1 MSNQYN
7 IKWREQDEKELRR
20 VVRNFNDKLRRL
32 VKENPENQNILPQ
45 FWNEQ
50 TQQFESRVTIQNL
63 KELIQTRADY
73 NRQLNMLRRF
83 GRRGAEEIIE
93 APTNEYGARTT
104 KWQKSEMAR
113 MAQIVNRRRR
123 ERLEN
128 LENVKMLDSYGE
140 LGYTLGQRFGMGLAS
155 RNSLN
160 PIKTFTASQTQ
171 ADIKQKVRALMRES
185 ASNYAKDRD
194 LMLKEN
200 FINELR
206 KNYNEADISDV
217 IERIHSMDDDLFVL
231 KFEARGDKFELAY
244 PPDRGSEEYRNYVSE
259 LKGYWLRETTP
270 LDVSTPL
277 LTTILNQ

>member
-1 MSNQYN
+1 MSSQYN

-50 TQQFESRVTIQNL
+50 TQQFESRITIKNL

-73 NRQLNMLRRF
+73 NRQLNMLKRF

-93 APTNEYGARTT
+93 APTNEYGAKTT

-160 PIKTFTASQTQ
+160 PIKTFTRSQTQ
-171 ADIKQKVRALMRES
+171 ADLKQKVRALMRES

-206 KNYNEADISDV
+206 QNYNEGDISDV
-217 IERIHSMDDDLFVL
+217 IERIRSMDDDLFVL

-244 PPDRGSEEYRNYVSE
+244 PPDRGSEDYKNYVSE

>member
-1 MSNQYN
+1 MSKQYN

-50 TQQFESRVTIQNL
+50 TQQFESRVTIKNL

-171 ADIKQKVRALMRES
+171 ADLKQKVRALMRES

-217 IERIHSMDDDLFVL
+217 IERIRSMDDDLFVL

-244 PPDRGSEEYRNYVSE
+244 PPDRGSEEYNNYVSE

>member
-1 MSNQYN
+1 MSKQYN

-50 TQQFESRVTIQNL
+50 TQQFESRVTIKNL
-63 KELIQTRADY
+63 KELIQTRGDY
-73 NRQLNMLRRF
+73 NRQLNMLKRF

-160 PIKTFTASQTQ
+160 PIKTFTRSQTQ
-171 ADIKQKVRALMRES
+171 ADLKQKVRALMRES

-206 KNYNEADISDV
+206 QNYNEADISDV
-217 IERIHSMDDDLFVL
+217 IERIRSMDDDLFVL

-244 PPDRGSEEYRNYVSE
+244 PPDRGSEEYKNYVSE

>member
-1 MSNQYN
+1 MSKQYN

-45 FWNEQ
+45 FWNKQ
-50 TQQFESRVTIQNL
+50 TQQFESRITAKNL

-104 KWQKSEMAR
+104 KWQKAEMAR

-171 ADIKQKVRALMRES
+171 TDLKQKVRALMRES

-194 LMLKEN
+194 LLLKEN

-217 IERIHSMDDDLFVL
+217 IERIRSMDDDLFVL

>member
-1 MSNQYN
+1 MSKQYN

-50 TQQFESRVTIQNL
+50 TQQFESRITAKNL

-160 PIKTFTASQTQ
+160 PIKTFTRSQTQ
-171 ADIKQKVRALMRES
+171 ADLKQKVRALMRES

-217 IERIHSMDDDLFVL
+217 IERIRSMDDDLFVL

-244 PPDRGSEEYRNYVSE
+244 PPDRGSEEYNNYVSE

>member
-1 MSNQYN
+1 MSKQYN
-7 IKWREQDEKELRR
+7 IKWREQDEKELLR

-50 TQQFESRVTIQNL
+50 TQQFESRVTIKNL

-104 KWQKSEMAR
+104 KWQKYEMAR

-160 PIKTFTASQTQ
+160 PIKTFTSSQTQ
-171 ADIKQKVRALMRES
+171 ADLKQKVRALMRES

-206 KNYNEADISDV
+206 QNYNESDISDV
-217 IERIHSMDDDLFVL
+217 IERIRSMDDDLFVL

-244 PPDRGSEEYRNYVSE
+244 PPDRGSEEYKNYVSE

>member
-1 MSNQYN
+1 MSKQYN

-50 TQQFESRVTIQNL
+50 TQEFESRVTIKNL

-83 GRRGAEEIIE
+83 SRRGAEEIIE

-104 KWQKSEMAR
+104 KWQKYEMAR
-113 MAQIVNRRRR
+113 MAQIVNRRRK

-217 IERIHSMDDDLFVL
+217 IERIRSMDDDLFVL

-244 PPDRGSEEYRNYVSE
+244 PPDRGSEEYNNYVSE

>member
-1 MSNQYN
+1 MSKQYN

-32 VKENPENQNILPQ
+32 VKENPENKNILPQ

-50 TQQFESRVTIQNL
+50 TQQFESRVVVKNL

-73 NRQLNMLRRF
+73 NRQLNMLKRF
-83 GRRGAEEIIE
+83 GRRGAEDIIE

-113 MAQIVNRRRR
+113 MAQIVNRRRK

-160 PIKTFTASQTQ
+160 PIKTFTRSQTQ
-171 ADIKQKVRALMRES
+171 ADLKQKVRALMRES

-206 KNYNEADISDV
+206 QNYNEADISDV
-217 IERIHSMDDDLFVL
+217 IERIRSMDDDLFVL

-244 PPDRGSEEYRNYVSE
+244 PPDRGSDEYKNYVSE

>member
-1 MSNQYN
+1 MSKQYN

-50 TQQFESRVTIQNL
+50 TQQFESRVVVKNL

-73 NRQLNMLRRF
+73 NRQLNMLKRF
-83 GRRGAEEIIE
+83 GKRGAEEIIE

-104 KWQKSEMAR
+104 KWQKFEMAR
-113 MAQIVNRRRR
+113 MAQIVNRRRK

-171 ADIKQKVRALMRES
+171 ADLKQKVRALMRES

-200 FINELR
+200 FINELK

-217 IERIHSMDDDLFVL
+217 IGRIRSMDDDLFVL

-244 PPDRGSEEYRNYVSE
+244 PPDRGSEEYWNYVSE
-259 LKGYWLRETTP
+259 LKGYWLKETTP

>member
-1 MSNQYN
+1 MSKQYN

-20 VVRNFNDKLRRL
+20 VVRNFNDKLQRL
-32 VKENPENQNILPQ
+32 VKENPENKNILPQ

-50 TQQFESRVTIQNL
+50 TQQFESRITIQTL
-63 KELIQTRADY
+63 KGLIQTRADY
-73 NRQLNMLRRF
+73 NRQLNMLKRF

-113 MAQIVNRRRR
+113 MAQIVNLRRR

-160 PIKTFTASQTQ
+160 PIKTFTRSQTQ
-171 ADIKQKVRALMRES
+171 ADLKQKVRALMRES

-206 KNYNEADISDV
+206 QNYNESDISDV
-217 IERIHSMDDDLFVL
+217 IERIRSMDDDLFVL

-244 PPDRGSEEYRNYVSE
+244 PPDRGSEEYKNYMSE

>member
-1 MSNQYN
+1 MSKQYN

-32 VKENPENQNILPQ
+32 VKKNPENQNILPQ

-50 TQQFESRVTIQNL
+50 TQQFESRVTIKNL

-104 KWQKSEMAR
+104 KWQKFEMAR
-113 MAQIVNRRRR
+113 MAQIVNRRRK

-160 PIKTFTASQTQ
+160 PIKTFTRSQTQ
-171 ADIKQKVRALMRES
+171 ADLKQKVRALMRES

-206 KNYNEADISDV
+206 NNYNEADISDV
-217 IERIHSMDDDLFVL
+217 IERIRSMDDDLFVL

-244 PPDRGSEEYRNYVSE
+244 PPDRGSEEYQNYVSE

>member
-1 MSNQYN
+1 MSKQYN

-50 TQQFESRVTIQNL
+50 TQQFESRVTIKNL

-73 NRQLNMLRRF
+73 NRQLNMLKRF

-104 KWQKSEMAR
+104 KWQKFEMAR
-113 MAQIVNRRRR
+113 MAQIVNRRRK

-160 PIKTFTASQTQ
+160 PIKTFTRSQTQ
-171 ADIKQKVRALMRES
+171 ADLKQKVRALMRES

-206 KNYNEADISDV
+206 QNYNEADISDV
-217 IERIHSMDDDLFVL
+217 IERIRSMDDDLFVL

-244 PPDRGSEEYRNYVSE
+244 PPDRGSEEYKNYVSE

>member
-1 MSNQYN
+1 MSKQYN
-7 IKWREQDEKELRR
+7 IKWREQEEKELRR

-32 VKENPENQNILPQ
+32 VKENPENRNILPQ

-50 TQQFESRVTIQNL
+50 TQQFESRITIQNL

-73 NRQLNMLRRF
+73 NRQLNMLKRF
-83 GRRGAEEIIE
+83 SKRGAEEIIE

-160 PIKTFTASQTQ
+160 PIKTFTRSQTQ
-171 ADIKQKVRALMRES
+171 ADLKQKVRALMRES

-206 KNYNEADISDV
+206 QNYNEADISDV
-217 IERIHSMDDDLFVL
+217 IERIRSMDDDLFVL

-244 PPDRGSEEYRNYVSE
+244 PPDRGSEEYKNYVSE

>member
-1 MSNQYN
+1 MSKQYN
-7 IKWREQDEKELRR
+7 IKWREQDEKKLRR

-50 TQQFESRVTIQNL
+50 TQQFESRVTIKNL

-73 NRQLNMLRRF
+73 NRQLNMLKRF

-160 PIKTFTASQTQ
+160 PIKTFTRSQTQ
-171 ADIKQKVRALMRES
+171 ADLKQKVRALMRES

-217 IERIHSMDDDLFVL
+217 IERIRSMDDDLFVL

-244 PPDRGSEEYRNYVSE
+244 PPDRGSDEYNNYVSE

>member
-1 MSNQYN
+1 MSKQYN

-50 TQQFESRVTIQNL
+50 TQQFESRVTIKNL

-73 NRQLNMLRRF
+73 NRQLNMLKRF

-128 LENVKMLDSYGE
+128 LENLKMLDSYGE

-171 ADIKQKVRALMRES
+171 ADLKQKVRALMRES

-217 IERIHSMDDDLFVL
+217 IERIRSMDDDLFVL

-244 PPDRGSEEYRNYVSE
+244 PPDRGSEEYWNYVSE

>member
-1 MSNQYN
+1 MSKQYN

-73 NRQLNMLRRF
+73 NRQLNMLKRF

-104 KWQKSEMAR
+104 KWQKYEMAR

-155 RNSLN
+155 KNSLN

-171 ADIKQKVRALMRES
+171 ADLKQKVRALMRES

-217 IERIHSMDDDLFVL
+217 IERIRSMDDDLFVL

-244 PPDRGSEEYRNYVSE
+244 PPDRGSDEYWNYVSE

>member
-1 MSNQYN
+1 MSKQYN

-50 TQQFESRVTIQNL
+50 TQQFESRVVVKNL

-73 NRQLNMLRRF
+73 NRQLNMLKRF
-83 GRRGAEEIIE
+83 GKRGAEEIIE

-104 KWQKSEMAR
+104 KWQKFEMAR

-171 ADIKQKVRALMRES
+171 ADLKQKVRALMRES
-185 ASNYAKDRD
+185 SSNYAKDRD

-206 KNYNEADISDV
+206 QNYNEADISDV
-217 IERIHSMDDDLFVL
+217 IERIRSMDDDLFVL

-244 PPDRGSEEYRNYVSE
+244 PPDRGSDEYNNYVSE
-259 LKGYWLRETTP
+259 LKGYWLGETTP
-270 LDVSTPL
+270 IDVSTPL